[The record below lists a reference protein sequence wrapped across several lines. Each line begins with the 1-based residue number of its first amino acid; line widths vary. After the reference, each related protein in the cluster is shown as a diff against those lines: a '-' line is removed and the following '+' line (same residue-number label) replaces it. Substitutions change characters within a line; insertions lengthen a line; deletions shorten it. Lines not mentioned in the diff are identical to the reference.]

1 MSKFTIYAKS
11 NENALHAMAYLYV
24 VIHTDSENVRV
35 GFDQDFIQRRNQ
47 CREGCTYVFGSKW
60 LLARHLHS
68 MYIVNMVLHSQA
80 RLGVLS
86 NTHLPSRARIW
97 D

>member
-1 MSKFTIYAKS
+1 MEYIECGDSVSKFTIYAKS

-24 VIHTDSENVRV
+24 VIHTDSENVRL
-35 GFDQDFIQRRNQ
+35 GFDQDFIQAQPMSR
-47 CREGCTYVFGSKW
+47 GLYVFGSKW

-68 MYIVNMVLHSQA
+68 MYIVIHS
-80 RLGVLS
+80 
-86 NTHLPSRARIW
+86 PF